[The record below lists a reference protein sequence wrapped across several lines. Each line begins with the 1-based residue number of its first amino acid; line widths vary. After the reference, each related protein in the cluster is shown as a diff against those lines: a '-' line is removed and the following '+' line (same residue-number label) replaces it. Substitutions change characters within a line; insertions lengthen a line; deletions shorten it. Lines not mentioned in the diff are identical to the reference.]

1 MSVNKKSCQD
11 FTRVAAYH
19 KGMAVLKDIP
29 ALADRLIYLR
39 TVKGLTQADL
49 ATLAGTS
56 QQAIQQAESGKA
68 RSPRYLPRLA
78 KALDVPVEW
87 LALNEIPPQGAPRGM
102 SEKDDEVL
110 STFKSMPPSDQQL
123 IMELMKSRSRKRP

>member
-1 MSVNKKSCQD
+1 
-11 FTRVAAYH
+11 
-19 KGMAVLKDIP
+19 MAVLKNIP

-49 ATLAGTS
+49 AMLAGTS

-68 RSPRYLPRLA
+68 RNPRYLPRLA
-78 KALDVPVEW
+78 KALDVPLEW
-87 LALNEIPPQGAPRGM
+87 LTLNEAPRQGAPRGM

-123 IMELMKSRSRKRP
+123 ILELMKSRSRKRP